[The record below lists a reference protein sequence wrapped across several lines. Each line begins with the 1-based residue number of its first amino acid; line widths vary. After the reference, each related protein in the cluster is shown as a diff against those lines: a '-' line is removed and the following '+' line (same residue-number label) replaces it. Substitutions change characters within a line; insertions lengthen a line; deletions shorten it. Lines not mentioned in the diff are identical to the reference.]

1 MRRTHRSLFVAALAV
16 SVLSAVDASALIMVG
31 RPWGMRARCWRCG
44 YAVPAYGGFAAGAL
58 LGAEAEAAAQ
68 PVVAQPVVA
77 QPTIGTAVAVLPPGC
92 QQMNVNGKNYYQC
105 GATWYHPYF
114 GAGGVY
120 YEVVPVP

>member
-1 MRRTHRSLFVAALAV
+1 MRRTHRWLFVTALAV
-16 SVLSAVDASALIMVG
+16 FVLSAVDASALIVVG

-58 LGAEAEAAAQ
+58 LGAEAEAAAK
-68 PVVAQPVVA
+68 PVVA
-77 QPTIGTAVAVLPPGC
+77 QPTVGTAVGALPPGC
-92 QQMNVNGKNYYQC
+92 QQMNVNGQNYYQC
-105 GATWYHPYF
+105 AATWYRPYF